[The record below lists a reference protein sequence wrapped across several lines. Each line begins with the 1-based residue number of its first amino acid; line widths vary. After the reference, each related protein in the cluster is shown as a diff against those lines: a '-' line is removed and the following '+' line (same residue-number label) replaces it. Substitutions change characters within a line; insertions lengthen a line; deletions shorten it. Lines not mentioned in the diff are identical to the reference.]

1 MAVSQA
7 DTICDDAARGFD
19 HAFQYAEIADEV
31 IAPQGTALPLG
42 PAPVATTARRM
53 PTATT

>member
-19 HAFQYAEIADEV
+19 YL
-31 IAPQGTALPLG
+31 TSRALNQL
-42 PAPVATTARRM
+42 A
-53 PTATT
+53 